1 MQSKRYHQ
9 NLEKI
14 VESLGKLKQ
23 ENVRVDD
30 LLKYHSKELKSKE
43 VEVTDLQGK
52 LETITTKESN
62 YSSKKEEFRLLLNTK
77 QVLPKNVKEPYA
89 KFNAQQLLDE
99 LNKVKNYELCELI
112 QCAIIKA
119 MQWSKT
125 TEK

>member
-30 LLKYHSKELKSKE
+30 LLKYHSKELKNKE

-99 LNKVKNYELCELI
+99 LNKVKNALN
-112 QCAIIKA
+112 K
-119 MQWSKT
+119 
-125 TEK
+125 